1 MSGHAIRALCA
12 MVLAAAL
19 AGCTAT
25 PKSGGY
31 RFELLSHQVPASRNA
46 EVRVRLLH
54 LPDGRPVI
62 GATVYEHRSEMP
74 HRADM
79 PADGYGASPARIA
92 PGLGAMPATVLPSW
106 MGEGPSP
113 PPVPAIDEGNG
124 IYRVHA
130 VLPMAGAWT
139 LTLVARVP
147 GEAEPVRGEF
157 TVGVR

>member
-1 MSGHAIRALCA
+1 MSSPAVRALCA
-12 MVLAAAL
+12 VALAAAL
-19 AGCTAT
+19 AGCTST
-25 PKSGGY
+25 PEPRGY
-31 RFELLSHQVPASRNA
+31 RFELLSHQVPASQNA
-46 EVRVRLLH
+46 EVRVRLMH
-54 LPDGRPVI
+54 LPDNRPVT
-62 GATVYEHRSEMP
+62 GATIYEHRSDMP
-74 HRADM
+74 HRAD
-79 PADGYGASPARIA
+79 ASTGGYGAPLPRLA

-106 MGEGPSP
+106 MGEGPNP

-147 GEAEPVRGEF
+147 GETEPVRGEL